1 VKTPLPPVLRRFWI
15 LMTALTVISAI
26 YTAITAYLWKL
37 PMPYGLPLLW
47 YDAIGGDFNVFG
59 PGFQHFGTPQFWSS
73 FDYAFTYPA
82 PLGVVFAMFFRLSHP
97 IRVYESILCIALAVG
112 AWSFVRELTRRQIAP
127 ALALSFTLTTLTMTW
142 PLIFQLDTA
151 NIEGLVVIVLA
162 AGLIALLKDRWWLG
176 CALIGIAGAMKIFPF
191 VLLALALSKRR
202 YTEFA
207 GGIAIAAVVMIAS
220 LAILGPSVVDA
231 QRHINVG
238 FALVRELYFFSMSRL
253 APAFD
258 HSLWMPVRFAAVFTD
273 RMLHPLP
280 LAEQAART
288 RLVLERSLDIYML
301 TTAALGT
308 ILFFTKIR
316 TMPLLNQILALTVCA
331 VLLPPLSLEYTL
343 LHLLLPFALLCT
355 YAVDM
360 ASRGERTK
368 GLESGFLC
376 LAVIFNC
383 DAFLNHRY
391 LFAAEAR
398 LVALVAL
405 LIVVLTHRFEWPVRE
420 ARA

>member
-1 VKTPLPPVLRRFWI
+1 
-15 LMTALTVISAI
+15 
-26 YTAITAYLWKL
+26 
-37 PMPYGLPLLW
+37 
-47 YDAIGGDFNVFG
+47 
-59 PGFQHFGTPQFWSS
+59 
-73 FDYAFTYPA
+73 
-82 PLGVVFAMFFRLSHP
+82 
-97 IRVYESILCIALAVG
+97 
-112 AWSFVRELTRRQIAP
+112 
-127 ALALSFTLTTLTMTW
+127 
-142 PLIFQLDTA
+142 
-151 NIEGLVVIVLA
+151 
-162 AGLIALLKDRWWLG
+162 
-176 CALIGIAGAMKIFPF
+176 
-191 VLLALALSKRR
+191 
-202 YTEFA
+202 
-207 GGIAIAAVVMIAS
+207 
-220 LAILGPSVVDA
+220 
-231 QRHINVG
+231 
-238 FALVRELYFFSMSRL
+238 
-253 APAFD
+253 
-258 HSLWMPVRFAAVFTD
+258 
-273 RMLHPLP
+273 LHPLP

-376 LAVIFNC
+376 LAVIFNS